1 MYAPKFDHFVWW
13 LGHDHH
19 GLGNEHTYD
28 EKTYEIVNEIIALL
42 QQITPCSSNGCRELW
57 FCLERGPIEAY
68 RNYEEELEDGN
79 VENYDEFLERW
90 KDEYPEEEKW
100 YHFYGVETDNHYQAI
115 SINHR
120 NVIEIPPDAKR
131 QGFPYEISDFVA
143 VIKEKIEFCIQQ
155 IKDGVYM
162 DFIRPRIPSTY
173 KTGTIL
179 QSDLWELDP
188 EEKKAYFDGLSEAD
202 IAEFLDYM
210 SKQDHEAYH
219 PEGRIPKMTANDF
232 YRFCAI
238 GYKAM
243 GYDGCDLPLRKQY
256 DMHADGRDEGLEEID
271 PDSPE
276 EFRKWL
282 VETPRGGGHPW
293 EVCRGG
299 NSTHI
304 GLRVGMDEDGYYL
317 FLAGSSYGRSP
328 ETIKFYLALRRNGI
342 PVQLSEG
349 DHLADRVQG
358 KEKVG
363 VVPQGVIPK
372 YRYGDFPGEDI
383 IVFMNLPYEDTEAYA
398 ARCVWQEID
407 EVKLLEKEGENG

>member
-13 LGHDHH
+13 LGHDHR
-19 GLGNEHTYD
+19 GIGNCHTYD
-28 EKTYEIVNEIIALL
+28 ERSYELINEIMALL

-57 FCLERGPIEAY
+57 FCLERGPIDAY

-79 VENYDEFLERW
+79 VENYEEFVERW
-90 KDEYPEEEKW
+90 KEEYPEEEKW
-100 YHFYGVETDNHYQAI
+100 YHFLGVETDTHFQAI

-120 NVIEIPPDAKR
+120 NVVEVDPHFER
-131 QGFPYEISDFVA
+131 NGFPYELSDFLTA
-143 VIKEKIEFCIQQ
+143 VKEKVEFCIQQ
-155 IKDGVYM
+155 IQDSVYM
-162 DFIRPRIPSTY
+162 DFIRPRIPDTY

-179 QSDLWELDP
+179 QSDLWELYP
-188 EEKKAYFDGLSEAD
+188 EDKEAYFDGITEAD
-202 IAEFLDYM
+202 VAEFLDYM
-210 SKQDHEAYH
+210 SKQNHKAYR
-219 PEGRIPKMTANDF
+219 PVERLSEMTANDF
-232 YRFCAI
+232 YRFCAL

-256 DMHADGRDEGLEEID
+256 DKHADGRDEGLEEID

-276 EFRKWL
+276 AFRKWL
-282 VETPRGGGHPW
+282 VDTPRGGGHPW

-304 GLRVGMDEDGYYL
+304 SLHVGKDESGYYTSL
-317 FLAGSSYGRSP
+317 SGSAYGRSA

-342 PVQLSEG
+342 PVQLHDG

-372 YRYGDFPGEDI
+372 YRHSDFPGEDI
-383 IVFMNLPYEDTEAYA
+383 IVFMNLPFEDTEAVA
-398 ARCVWQEID
+398 ARCVWQDIR
-407 EVKLLEKEGENG
+407 EVKIIDKEENDG